1 MKIDKKQLYDEV
13 ESKFSNPNYST
24 ETSLL
29 ASECMKYAEEWL
41 LQAGDFPFKTKRE
54 LRKDLK
60 KYIMDRVDLQDTKR
74 AYFIPSFIWIFLAG
88 QIISY
93 LVKLIIERYAAEAQ
107 D

>member
-1 MKIDKKQLYDEV
+1 MKIDKKQIYDEV

-29 ASECMKYAEEWL
+29 ASECMKHAEEWL
-41 LQAGDFPFKTKRE
+41 QQAGDFPFKNKRE

-60 KYIMDRVDLQDTKR
+60 KYIMDRVDLQDAKR
-74 AYFIPSFIWIFLAG
+74 SYFIPSFIWIFLAG

-93 LVKLIIERYAAEAQ
+93 IVRLIVERYTEGAQ

>member
-1 MKIDKKQLYDEV
+1 MKIDKKQIYEEV
-13 ESKFSNPNYST
+13 EAKFGNPNYST

-29 ASECMKYAEEWL
+29 ASECMKISEEWL
-41 LQAGDFPFKTKRE
+41 LQAGDFPFKNKRE

-93 LVKLIIERYAAEAQ
+93 IVRLIVERYAVGAQ